1 MENAVGRLPQ
11 DYGLVAAQGGRKSTK
26 LHVVVVGVNRYHD
39 SRIRDLSYA
48 RADAEAVAELVAKVH
63 PDERSIQIL
72 LDEEATKRNVMVAIG
87 ETLPRIARE
96 DDVVLIYFA
105 GHGSPETD
113 GSPDDTG
120 RYLVLHDTEY
130 DNIYAT
136 GIDMERELTR
146 WFERL
151 HHTRLLLLVVDA
163 CFSGRAGG
171 RTFEGPSLRRRRSV
185 MRGEPVVL
193 NSLDLGEGRLMLSA
207 CTDTQVAREDSA
219 LRHGVFTHYLL
230 HGPSADGQPTTVGV
244 HTLYEELA
252 RSVQA
257 HTGGRQT
264 PVINGRSE
272 LARLPYL
279 W

>member
-1 MENAVGRLPQ
+1 M
-11 DYGLVAAQGGRKSTK
+11 
-26 LHVVVVGVNRYHD
+26 HVVVVGVDRYRD
-39 SRIRDLSYA
+39 PRIRDLSYA

-63 PDERSIQIL
+63 PDERSVQVL
-72 LDEEATKRNVMVAIG
+72 LDGDATKRNVMVAIG

-113 GSPDDTG
+113 GCRNEAG

-130 DNIYAT
+130 DNVYAT
-136 GIDMERELTR
+136 GIDMEHELIR

-151 HHTRLLLLVVDA
+151 QHIRLLLLVVDA

-171 RTFEGPSLRRRRSV
+171 RTFEGPSLRRSRSG
-185 MRGEPVVL
+185 MRAAEPVVL

-207 CTDTQVAREDSA
+207 STDRQVAREDPD
-219 LRHGVFTHYLL
+219 LRHGIFTHYLL
-230 HGPSADGQPTTVGV
+230 HGPSTDGHPTTVGV
-244 HTLYEELA
+244 HTFYEELA
-252 RSVQA
+252 LSVHA
-257 HTGGRQT
+257 HTGGQQT

>member
-1 MENAVGRLPQ
+1 M
-11 DYGLVAAQGGRKSTK
+11 
-26 LHVVVVGVNRYHD
+26 HVVVVGVDRYRD
-39 SRIRDLSYA
+39 PRIRDLSYA
-48 RADAEAVAELVAKVH
+48 RADAEAVAELVAKLH
-63 PDERSIQIL
+63 PDERSVQVL
-72 LDEEATKRNVMVAIG
+72 LDGDATKRNVMVAIG
-87 ETLPRIARE
+87 ETLPRTARE

-113 GSPDDTG
+113 GCRNEAG

-130 DNIYAT
+130 DNVYAT
-136 GIDMERELTR
+136 GIDMEHELIR

-151 HHTRLLLLVVDA
+151 QHIRLLLLVVDA

-171 RTFEGPSLRRRRSV
+171 RTFEGPSLRRSRSG
-185 MRGEPVVL
+185 MRAAEPVVL

-207 CTDTQVAREDSA
+207 STDRQVAREDPD
-219 LRHGVFTHYLL
+219 LRHGIFTHYLL
-230 HGPSADGQPTTVGV
+230 HGPSTDGHPTTVGV
-244 HTLYEELA
+244 HTFYEELA
-252 RSVQA
+252 LSVHA
-257 HTGGRQT
+257 HTGGQQT